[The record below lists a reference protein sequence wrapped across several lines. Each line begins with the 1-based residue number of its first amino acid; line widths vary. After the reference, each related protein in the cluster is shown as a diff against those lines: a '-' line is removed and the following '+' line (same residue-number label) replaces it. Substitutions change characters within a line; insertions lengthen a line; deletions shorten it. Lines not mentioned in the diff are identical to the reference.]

1 MLCPAELQMPGLTHR
16 NGGNGQSSRKPA
28 GTDWF
33 RLRRARQGRGDGAS
47 RDCLA
52 GWFAASVIA
61 SSAGCALAGTT
72 FCARNWGV
80 GQCQSTLHKAI
91 SNHIARFDPPAQAVR
106 SLCWLG
112 DSIVGVSIRRSAAC
126 CAGHRRRLACNVR
139 TTPAGIDLPARAG
152 LTGSAKLDP
161 NQPLTRTGETN
172 YRGQSEFAGAGGAN
186 GRSVPGGARARAARS
201 ARSAHAAGR

>member
-1 MLCPAELQMPGLTHR
+1 MPGLTHR

-28 GTDWF
+28 GNDWF

-52 GWFAASVIA
+52 GWFATLTVAL
-61 SSAGCALAGTT
+61 SAGCTLACAT
-72 FCARNWGV
+72 FRAKYGGV
-80 GQCQSTLHKAI
+80 GQRQSALHKAI
-91 SNHIARFDPPAQAVR
+91 SNHIARFDPPAQAAR

-139 TTPAGIDLPARAG
+139 TTPAGIDLPVRAVFA
-152 LTGSAKLDP
+152 GSDKLDP
-161 NQPLTRTGETN
+161 NQPLIRTGETD
-172 YRGQSEFAGAGGAN
+172 YRGQSQFGAAGAGRRGIPGA
-186 GRSVPGGARARAARS
+186 ARTRAARS

>member
-1 MLCPAELQMPGLTHR
+1 MPGLTHR

-28 GTDWF
+28 GNDWF

-91 SNHIARFDPPAQAVR
+91 SNHIARFDPLAPRREGGAG
-106 SLCWLG
+106 LGIPCW
-112 DSIVGVSIRRSAAC
+112 VSSRRSAAC

-139 TTPAGIDLPARAG
+139 TTPAGIDLPVRAG

-186 GRSVPGGARARAARS
+186 GRSVPGGARACAARS